1 MPDKRVSRLAVLL
14 VIGLLAAP
22 TASAQTPNPPGSDG
36 ASVDP
41 LALQARAVRRLDDFV
56 ANFRRTG
63 DFQSRLPDLAQADT
77 ELSSS
82 NRALAARGDWSAL
95 ATGLIKQGSVRRI
108 QGDSGHRRSRSTNRR
123 PLPRSA
129 ETASAS
135 TPTPWHGARSPSHRA
150 PTAISDRRQPTRP
163 EPCALPNRAVTTTC
177 WRGRSTCSA
186 SSNWRNWIDRRRSN
200 VQS

>member
-1 MPDKRVSRLAVLL
+1 MPDKRVSRLAALL

-36 ASVDP
+36 ASIDP

-63 DFQSRLPDLAQADT
+63 DFQSRLPDLAQADA

-108 QGDSGHRRSRSTNRR
+108 QGDWAQAVTLYQQAALAAQRANSVSQHADALAWGALAESSRANRN
-123 PLPRSA
+123 LGQA
-129 ETASAS
+129 ATDAA
-135 TPTPWHGARSPSHRA
+135 
-150 PTAISDRRQPTRP
+150 
-163 EPCALPNRAVTTTC
+163 RAVRLAESGGDNDVLARALDVLGIIQLAQLDLTGR
-177 WRGRSTCSA
+177 RG
-186 SSNWRNWIDRRRSN
+186 D